1 MRQYKTNIQETVELD
16 KIICNKCGKEIKVIR
31 GVAQED
37 YLEVT
42 KRWGYFSNKDTQ
54 EDCFR
59 YILPSVKL
67 TNGMEAASFR
77 LFLINI
83 RLTLFPSVS

>member
-42 KRWGYFSNKDTQ
+42 KRWGYFSNKDMQKHTIVLCEECYDSWTQ
-54 EDCFR
+54 ELMIPPIVTDDTE
-59 YILPSVKL
+59 P
-67 TNGMEAASFR
+67 
-77 LFLINI
+77 LI
-83 RLTLFPSVS
+83 TEGV

>member
-42 KRWGYFSNKDTQ
+42 KRWGYFSNKDNQ
-54 EDCFR
+54 EEAFDLCEDC
-59 YILPSVKL
+59 YDELV
-67 TNGMEAASFR
+67 ASFK
-77 LFLINI
+77 I
-83 RLTLFPSVS
+83 RF